1 MVWTVLAL
9 LLALALWGTI
19 RFYKRSMRAQRAASD
34 VIIELN
40 KLAADP
46 DQDPTAAI
54 EALLVAEIHNPGQ
67 YAQAAACARDTLEGL
82 ADLDPDALDFEGL
95 LGPRWEG
102 LILAAILWASVSA
115 RLPAAAAL
123 LLAESLGAT
132 EQEVRAAKVA
142 LADEQTARRMVAAA
156 KETIAR
162 LNPKGD

>member
-1 MVWTVLAL
+1 M
-9 LLALALWGTI
+9 
-19 RFYKRSMRAQRAASD
+19 
-34 VIIELN
+34 
-40 KLAADP
+40 AADP

-54 EALLVAEIHNPGQ
+54 EALLVAETLNPGE
-67 YAQAAACARDTLEGL
+67 YAQAAACARDTLERL
-82 ADLDPDALDFEGL
+82 ADLGPDDLDLEGL

-102 LILAAILWASVSA
+102 LILAAILWAATSA

-132 EQEVRAAKVA
+132 AQDVRAAKVA

-156 KETIAR
+156 QETMAR